1 MRGWSG
7 YQSSPITKKTNPPV
21 KGSKY
26 SKSHIESVKYLND
39 AEDQLEFLNEDL
51 FNKRITKAEY
61 DAKKRVIDMKIEAAR
76 KALGHKE

>member
-1 MRGWSG
+1 M
-7 YQSSPITKKTNPPV
+7 IL
-21 KGSKY
+21 
-26 SKSHIESVKYLND
+26 I
-39 AEDQLEFLNEDL
+39 EDQLEFLNEDL